1 MSDRNPWGI
10 SPGAAKVLDA
20 YVLHGSAPVPG
31 INQDTL
37 ASTVHRAL
45 SRMPEAPRLH
55 RLMWWRD
62 YRGLV
67 PSPEWPALPPAIPFG
82 LTERQAQVWDL
93 LVEGANQADIAADLG
108 LRHSTVHGLI
118 ERGARLIPGER
129 EGNKQA
135 AWRRARCTD

>member
-31 INQDTL
+31 INPDTL

-82 LTERQAQVWDL
+82 LTERQAQAWDL
-93 LVEGANQADIAADLG
+93 LVEGADVEDVAVALG
-108 LRHSTVHGLI
+108 LRMSAAHGLI
-118 ERGARLIPGER
+118 ARGARLIPGER

-135 AWRRARCTD
+135 ARRRARCTE